1 MRTKKKLKAI
11 GVKCKVRMLVKAESL
26 EDILTQMKTQRG
38 VPADIPRVSS
48 GIPEFDKLLGNNK
61 HKKINFGLP
70 EGTMSIL
77 AGEPGAGKS
86 TLSDQLAL
94 SFANQGRLTAL
105 IVSEETKE
113 QVVLRLRRLAPNGFT
128 KKQNVNLKITPTLE
142 INVAKNRLNEAKPE
156 VMILDSLQGFQDST
170 ADYKPGSIH
179 IVKRPSQPLVHAPPS
194 RPQKAG
200 S

>member
-1 MRTKKKLKAI
+1 M
-11 GVKCKVRMLVKAESL
+11 
-26 EDILTQMKTQRG
+26 
-38 VPADIPRVSS
+38 
-48 GIPEFDKLLGNNK
+48 
-61 HKKINFGLP
+61 
-70 EGTMSIL
+70 
-77 AGEPGAGKS
+77 
-86 TLSDQLAL
+86 
-94 SFANQGRLTAL
+94 
-105 IVSEETKE
+105 
-113 QVVLRLRRLAPNGFT
+113 
-128 KKQNVNLKITPTLE
+128 NLKITPTLE